1 MGCWSTIRV
10 IRSVLPIHFVHE
22 ETFLPLAKNLLL
34 YFKGSFFYSS
44 KATSECI
51 HSSTLQHA
59 AKWSSLLT
67 QTLCTRWDTHR
78 ETFPTNSH
86 LPWSPSFHTAWMWTL
101 TVHQSVRVFFLINYR
116 LKADEEVIIWNTV
129 TSAVCPSASE
139 QQQLAV

>member
-1 MGCWSTIRV
+1 MIYFPRPECCRSCPALKLPAELWDYSTTVNGLLKYHQSDKVSSPHTLCSWRNV
-10 IRSVLPIHFVHE
+10 
-22 ETFLPLAKNLLL
+22 LPLAKNLLL

-86 LPWSPSFHTAWMWTL
+86 LPWSPSFQTAWMWTL
-101 TVHQSVRVFFLINYR
+101 TVHQPVRVFFFFNKL
-116 LKADEEVIIWNTV
+116 
-129 TSAVCPSASE
+129 
-139 QQQLAV
+139 